1 MEFGI
6 GRCKL
11 LYIGCVNIRVL
22 LYYPMINIGEEYE
35 TEKNM
40 KQYESEEY
48 ETVVQLSHFA
58 VQ

>member
-1 MEFGI
+1 M
-6 GRCKL
+6 CKHQGL
-11 LYIGCVNIRVL
+11 TVL
-22 LYYPMINIGEEYE
+22 SYDKHNGEEYE
-35 TEKNM
+35 TEDM

>member
-1 MEFGI
+1 MQTI
-6 GRCKL
+6 IYRMCKHQGL
-11 LYIGCVNIRVL
+11 TVL
-22 LYYPMINIGEEYE
+22 SYDKHNGEEYE
-35 TEKNM
+35 TEDM